1 MKRIIL
7 TIVAV
12 ATLMSCTPEDK
23 PQGEQ
28 VNFTGVYQLEK
39 YVRVNNN
46 TGEVIADIVLD
57 CPNIWKFEDFN
68 LNKRR
73 YGLYRDECIYK
84 YTTDINYSSE
94 TEGTIV
100 IGSTEFDVVYI
111 EDFIVIKNDTEQYTL
126 TQL

>member
-23 PQGEQ
+23 PQVEQ

-39 YVRVNNN
+39 YVRVISD
-46 TGEVIADIVLD
+46 TGEVVADIVLD
-57 CPNIWKFEDFN
+57 CPNIWTFEDFN

-73 YGLYRDECIYK
+73 YGLYQDECIYK

-94 TEGTIV
+94 TV
-100 IGSTEFDVVYI
+100 R
-111 EDFIVIKNDTEQYTL
+111 
-126 TQL
+126 

>member
-7 TIVAV
+7 TIAAV

-23 PQGEQ
+23 PQVEQ

-39 YVRVNNN
+39 FVRINSN

-57 CPNIWKFEDFN
+57 CPYTWTFENFN
-68 LNKRR
+68 LNKKR
-73 YGLYRDECIYK
+73 YGLYQDECIYK
-84 YTTDINYSSE
+84 YMTDINYSSE
-94 TEGTIV
+94 TEGVIV
-100 IGSTEFDVVYI
+100 IGNTEFDVIYV
-111 EDFIVIKNDTEQYTL
+111 EDFIVIKNDSEQYTL